1 VAKNKNCESLEEG
14 TFMKIPCSGVILAGG
29 LNSRFF
35 GTNKALIRVEGQYI
49 LDRIYHVF
57 REVFDEIILITND
70 PLPYLDWDFTIM
82 SDIFSVR
89 SSLTGI
95 HAGLFCTTHP
105 YAFFTACDTPFLKK
119 ELIETLV
126 NRIEERFDVI
136 VPETSAGLEP
146 LCAIYSQRCIQPIE
160 TRLER
165 QQFKIRQFFKKTRV
179 RKVREDVLRESDPNL
194 VSFFNINT
202 PDELEKA
209 RSIR

>member
-1 VAKNKNCESLEEG
+1 
-14 TFMKIPCSGVILAGG
+14 MKIPCSGVILAGG

-95 HAGLFCTTHP
+95 HAGLFCATHP

-119 ELIETLV
+119 ELVETLV

-179 RKVREDVLRESDPNL
+179 RKVREDLLREADPNL

>member
-1 VAKNKNCESLEEG
+1 
-14 TFMKIPCSGVILAGG
+14 MKIPCSGVILAGG
-29 LNSRFF
+29 LNSRFS

-70 PLPYLDWDFTIM
+70 PLQYLDWDFTIM

-95 HAGLFCTTHP
+95 HAGLFCATHP

-119 ELIETLV
+119 ELVETLV
-126 NRIEERFDVI
+126 HRIEDRFDVI

-165 QQFKIRQFFKKTRV
+165 QQFKIRQFIKKTSV
-179 RKVREDVLRESDPNL
+179 RKVRENLLREADPNL